1 MGASGLIAEFDSA
14 AKFASPN
21 FNQRAL
27 PVSMLVLHYTG
38 MKTAGDAL
46 NRLCDPKAK
55 VSAHYVVDES
65 GKVFQLV
72 AEEKRAWHAGLSYWR
87 GITDVNSASIGVE
100 IVNGGHDFALPPF
113 PAAQISSVKALCKD
127 IISRH
132 SILPVNIV
140 GHNEIALSRK
150 LDPGEKFPWQ
160 ALAEAGIGLWPERT
174 SLRRKTWTKTEA
186 KQLLSAIGYEVNS
199 VPFSG
204 KDQHCLISE
213 FQRRYRPQQIDG
225 VLDEQ
230 TWQLL
235 HGLFVL
241 S

>member
-1 MGASGLIAEFDSA
+1 MDASGLIAEFDSA
-14 AKFASPN
+14 AKLASPN

-100 IVNGGHDFALPPF
+100 IVNGGHDFDLPSF
-113 PAAQISSVKALCKD
+113 PAAQISSVKDLCKD

-132 SILPVNIV
+132 SIFPVNIV
-140 GHNEIALSRK
+140 GHNEISLSRK

-160 ALAEAGIGLWPERT
+160 ELAEAGIGLWPEKT
-174 SLRRKTWTKTEA
+174 GLRRKTWTKTEA
-186 KQLLSAIGYEVNS
+186 KKLLSAIGYEVNS

-204 KDQHCLISE
+204 KDRHCLISE

-235 HGLFVL
+235 HGLSVL